1 MSPQEAL
8 QGSEKVTR
16 ELLGGT
22 IEKSVSRKGAELY
35 KVKEV
40 QFKFN

>member
-1 MSPQEAL
+1 MKFSHTFSAKDAKRATGFYGVEAW
-8 QGSEKVTR
+8 
-16 ELLGGT
+16 
-22 IEKSVSRKGAELY
+22 AELY

>member
-1 MSPQEAL
+1 MTKKLKKNPKKLMEKL
-8 QGSEKVTR
+8 KTQGF
-16 ELLGGT
+16 
-22 IEKSVSRKGAELY
+22 VSNAFICFQAELY